1 MVKYFINK
9 KKTKGACK
17 ADMNGKETSVKGEQL
32 LQNILRADAEAREM
46 TSSAL
51 AEKASSHAALA
62 EEKAELRRAYE
73 AETKTLLLRLREAAR
88 KSTDSKLDAIETEK
102 IEKLRRLDEL
112 SASRTAAWVEQIC
125 AAVLRG

>member
-1 MVKYFINK
+1 
-9 KKTKGACK
+9 
-17 ADMNGKETSVKGEQL
+17 MNGKETSAKAEQL

-62 EEKAELRRAYE
+62 EEKAEMRRAYE
-73 AETKTLLLRLREAAR
+73 AETKALLLRMREASR
-88 KSTDSKLDAIETEK
+88 KSTESKLDAIETEK

>member
-1 MVKYFINK
+1 
-9 KKTKGACK
+9 
-17 ADMNGKETSVKGEQL
+17 MNGKEQL

-51 AEKASSHAALA
+51 AEKASSNAAIA
-62 EEKAELRRAYE
+62 DEKAEMRRAYE
-73 AETKTLLLRLREAAR
+73 AETKALLLRMREAAR
-88 KSTDSKLDAIETEK
+88 RSTDSKLDAIETEK

-112 SASRTAAWVEQIC
+112 SASHTAAWVEQIC